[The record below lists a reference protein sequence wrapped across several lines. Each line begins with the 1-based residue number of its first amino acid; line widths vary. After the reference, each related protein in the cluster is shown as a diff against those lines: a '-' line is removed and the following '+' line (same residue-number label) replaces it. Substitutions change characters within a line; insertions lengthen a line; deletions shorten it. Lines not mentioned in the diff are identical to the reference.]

1 MAHYLN
7 MTVAI
12 ASQYDLTEQQA
23 RFVVAMAR
31 GAPEKLAAS
40 SAGYSEDN
48 FRHTIPVLLRS
59 PQILLAIQ
67 SEVRRRLVT
76 FAPTALGVLEHLAEH
91 ATSEKVRAD
100 CSKDLLNRAGLVAPR
115 AAAPG
120 TGEKPLHELA
130 VVELRAMADRLQ
142 GEIEARAKP
151 VNAPNAPA
159 QPGQVSD
166 LIG

>member
-7 MTVAI
+7 MGGVA
-12 ASQYDLTEQQA
+12 QTYDLDEQRA
-23 RFVVAMAR
+23 TFVRLVAKGVPEEAAALKS
-31 GAPEKLAAS
+31 GYAPDSVRTTAWRLM
-40 SAGYSEDN
+40 
-48 FRHTIPVLLRS
+48 RS

-159 QPGQVSD
+159 ADPQVSD
-166 LIG
+166 LTG